1 MSCTA
6 ACAADA
12 AACAAAAVAA
22 VAAVA
27 AAAAVEAGAAVGAF
41 VVVRAGVAAVVYSN
55 TTTRNVGRM
64 MLASLWHVMEL
75 HCTLMCS
82 RAP

>member
-12 AACAAAAVAA
+12 AACTAAAVAA
-22 VAAVA
+22 V

-55 TTTRNVGRM
+55 HYNQKCGTYDAGFP
-64 MLASLWHVMEL
+64 LACHGAPL
-75 HCTLMCS
+75 HLDVQ
-82 RAP
+82 

>member
-12 AACAAAAVAA
+12 AACTAAAVAA

-55 TTTRNVGRM
+55 HYNQKCGTYDAGFP
-64 MLASLWHVMEL
+64 LACHGAPL
-75 HCTLMCS
+75 HLDVQ
-82 RAP
+82 